1 MDVRT
6 FGNTNV
12 ACNYRVT
19 MNFQEDLNEYIA
31 ILEQRPDFGSDIALR
46 HVVEILKEVKNEKEL
61 RKQNEKLV
69 HDLRNPLTIIS
80 LHAELIKLEG
90 NISVDT
96 KEACEKIGEAIK
108 KLSEIAAQFIND

>member
-61 RKQNEKLV
+61 RKQK
-69 HDLRNPLTIIS
+69 DLISRIAIDSIENWDTINLIS
-80 LHAELIKLEG
+80 TFIKSHAK
-90 NISVDT
+90 
-96 KEACEKIGEAIK
+96 
-108 KLSEIAAQFIND
+108 